1 MCGIVGILGQKAV
14 AGDLVD
20 ALRRLEYRGYDS
32 AGVAT
37 VENGHLDRRRAEG
50 KLKNLELRLSN
61 HPLQGRTGLGHTRWA
76 THGKPVER
84 NAHPHMNDRVA
95 VVHNGIIENFQELR
109 DELTAKGHAFQTETD
124 TETVLHL
131 VSDYLD
137 RGLAPVEAAKAAL
150 QRLRGAF
157 ALAII
162 FAGEDNLMIGAR
174 QGPPLAIGHGQGE
187 MYLGSDAIALAP
199 FTDTITYLE
208 DGDWAVLSREKAR
221 DLQSRRPQGR
231 AAGHQVGGKLAAG
244 RQGQLP
250 PLHGQGDPRAARG
263 DQPHARQ
270 LHRLRRRQRAPARP
284 RHRSRQR
291 RRRSPSPP
299 AARPTTPAWSANT
312 GWSAMRAFPSR
323 STSPPSSATAS
334 RRCPKG
340 GLALFISQSGETAD
354 TLATLRYCKSQGQ
367 RIASIVNVRT
377 STIARESDVV
387 LPTLAGPEI
396 GVAST
401 KAFTCQ
407 LVRAGLPGDR
417 ARPRARHHR
426 ARRRS
431 KELTKALA
439 EVPRHISTLLRSEA
453 LYEKLAHDLS
463 KARDVLYLGR
473 GVSYPLALEGALKL
487 KEISYIHAE
496 GYAAGELKHGPI
508 ALIDENV
515 PVIVVAPAD
524 DLFEKTVSN
533 MQEVAARGGRIILDV
548 GRRRR
553 AGRLCARGA
562 YPGADGACRSSTRC
576 SMPCRCSSSPI
587 TRPCSWAPTWTSR
600 ATSPSRLLWNRRPIA
615 ARAVCHART
624 NWLSLCARGCFAS
637 DGTSTGK
644 RRLWL
649 GIGAGWLWR

>member
-14 AGDLVD
+14 AGDLVE

-61 HPLQGRTGLGHTRWA
+61 HPLQGHAGIGHTRWA

-84 NAHPHMNDRVA
+84 NAHPHMNERVA

-109 DELTAKGHAFQTETD
+109 DELTAKGHDFQTETD

-131 VSDYLD
+131 VTDYLD
-137 RGLAPVEAAKAAL
+137 QGKSPVEAAKAAL

-162 FAGEDNLMIGAR
+162 FAGQDNLMIGAR
-174 QGPPLAIGHGQGE
+174 NGPPLAIGHGQGE

-208 DGDWAVLSREKAR
+208 DGDWAVLTRDKAEIFGLDGRKFNRPAIKSVASSLLVDKGNYRHFMAKEIHEQPEVISHTLASFIDFAEAQAVLPDLGLDPARVTQVSISACGTAYYAGLVGKYWLERYARIPVEIDVASEFRYRE
-221 DLQSRRPQGR
+221 
-231 AAGHQVGGKLAAG
+231 
-244 RQGQLP
+244 P
-250 PLHGQGDPRAARG
+250 PL
-263 DQPHARQ
+263 
-270 LHRLRRRQRAPARP
+270 
-284 RHRSRQR
+284 
-291 RRRSPSPP
+291 
-299 AARPTTPAWSANT
+299 
-312 GWSAMRAFPSR
+312 
-323 STSPPSSATAS
+323 
-334 RRCPKG
+334 PKG
-340 GLALFISQSGETAD
+340 GLSLFVSQSGETAD

-377 STIARESDVV
+377 SSIARESDVV

-407 LVRAGLPGDR
+407 LSALACLTIALGR
-417 ARPRARHHR
+417 ARGTISREQE
-426 ARRRS
+426 
-431 KELTKALA
+431 KELAHALA
-439 EVPRHISTLLRSEA
+439 EVPRHVSTLLHNEPT
-453 LYEKLAHDLS
+453 YERLAHELS
-463 KARDVLYLGR
+463 KAKDVLYLGR
-473 GVSYPLALEGALKL
+473 GLSYPIALEGALKL

-515 PVIVVAPAD
+515 PVIVVAPED
-524 DLFEKTVSN
+524 ELFEKTVSN
-533 MQEVAARGGRIILDV
+533 MQEVAARGGKIILVSDAPAHK
-548 GRRRR
+548 
-553 AGRLCARGA
+553 AGCALEAHIPVPKVHG
-562 YPGADGACRSSTRC
+562 
-576 SMPCRCSSSPI
+576 
-587 TRPCSWAPTWTSR
+587 
-600 ATSPSRLLWNRRPIA
+600 
-615 ARAVCHART
+615 
-624 NWLSLCARGCFAS
+624 FAS
-637 DGTSTGK
+637 PLLYAVPVQLLAYHTAVFMGTDVDQPRNLAKSVTVE
-644 RRLWL
+644 
-649 GIGAGWLWR
+649 

>member
-1 MCGIVGILGQKAV
+1 MCGIVGILGKKAV

-37 VENGHLDRRRAEG
+37 VEDGHLDRRRAEG
-50 KLKNLELRLSN
+50 KLKNLEVRLSN

-84 NAHPHMNDRVA
+84 NAHPHMNERVA

-109 DELTAKGHAFQTETD
+109 DELAAKGHVFQTETD

-131 VSDYLD
+131 VTDYLD
-137 RGLAPVEAAKAAL
+137 RGIAPVEAARAAL
-150 QRLRGAF
+150 QRLQGAF

-174 QGPPLAIGHGQGE
+174 QGPPLAIGHGEGE

-208 DGDWAVLSREKAR
+208 DGDCAVLTRETAAIFAFDGRKVERPAIKSVASSLLVDKGNFRHFMAKEIHEQPEVISHTLGSFIDFAEGRVHLPDLGVDPAGITKISISACGTAYYAGLVGKYWLERYAR
-221 DLQSRRPQGR
+221 IPVEIDVASEFRYRE
-231 AAGHQVGGKLAAG
+231 
-244 RQGQLP
+244 P
-250 PLHGQGDPRAARG
+250 PLE
-263 DQPHARQ
+263 
-270 LHRLRRRQRAPARP
+270 
-284 RHRSRQR
+284 
-291 RRRSPSPP
+291 
-299 AARPTTPAWSANT
+299 
-312 GWSAMRAFPSR
+312 
-323 STSPPSSATAS
+323 
-334 RRCPKG
+334 KG
-340 GLALFISQSGETAD
+340 GLSVFITQSGETAD
-354 TLATLRYCKSQGQ
+354 TLATLRYCKAQGQ

-377 STIARESDVV
+377 STIARESDVI

-407 LVRAGLPGDR
+407 LSVLACLAIALGR
-417 ARPRARHHR
+417 ARGAISE
-426 ARRRS
+426 AQE
-431 KELTKALA
+431 KELTHALA
-439 EVPRHISTLLRSEA
+439 EVPRHVSTLLHNEA
-453 LYEKLAHDLS
+453 MYERLAHDLS

-473 GVSYPLALEGALKL
+473 GISYPLALEGALKL

-524 DLFEKTVSN
+524 ELFEKTVSN
-533 MQEVAARGGRIILDV
+533 MQEVAARGGKIILLSDAAA
-548 GRRRR
+548 GR
-553 AGRLCARGA
+553 AGCALEAHIPVPTVHPFVNPLLYAVPVQLIA
-562 YPGADGACRSSTRC
+562 YHT
-576 SMPCRCSSSPI
+576 
-587 TRPCSWAPTWTSR
+587 
-600 ATSPSRLLWNRRPIA
+600 
-615 ARAVCHART
+615 AVF
-624 NWLSLCARGCFAS
+624 L
-637 DGTSTGK
+637 GTDVDQPRNLAKSVTVE
-644 RRLWL
+644 
-649 GIGAGWLWR
+649 